1 MEKEMTTGTIIIDD
15 NKNVTFRPGPDNDV
29 WLTQYEIARLFKV
42 FVPAVTANIKAIYK
56 SGALKEY
63 DTMCILS
70 TDPKTGVIVYNM
82 EMIAALAFRID
93 SWHTKVFRSW
103 LTHRPKQH
111 MVVVR
116 VPSNEQAI
124 VN

>member
-1 MEKEMTTGTIIIDD
+1 M
-15 NKNVTFRPGPDNDV
+15 R
-29 WLTQYEIARLFKV
+29 
-42 FVPAVTANIKAIYK
+42 
-56 SGALKEY
+56 
-63 DTMCILS
+63 ILS
-70 TDPKTGVIVYNM
+70 TDPKTGVVVYNM

-93 SWHTKVFRSW
+93 SWHTKVFRRW

>member
-1 MEKEMTTGTIIIDD
+1 MEQEMMTGTITIDD

-29 WLTQYEIARLFKV
+29 WMTQYEIARLFRV
-42 FVPAVTANIKAIYK
+42 FVQAVTANIKAIYK
-56 SGALKEY
+56 SSALKEY
-63 DTMCILS
+63 DTMRILS
-70 TDPKTGVIVYNM
+70 TDPKTGVVVYNT

-93 SWHTKVFRSW
+93 SWHTQAFRHW

-116 VPSNEQAI
+116 VLSNEQAI

>member
-1 MEKEMTTGTIIIDD
+1 MMTGTITIDD

-29 WLTQYEIARLFKV
+29 WMTQYEIARLFRV
-42 FVPAVTANIKAIYK
+42 FVQAVTANIKAIYK

-63 DTMCILS
+63 DTMRILS
-70 TDPKTGVIVYNM
+70 TDPKTGVVVYNT

-93 SWHTKVFRSW
+93 SWHTQAFRHW
-103 LTHRPKQH
+103 LTQRPKQH

-116 VPSNEQAI
+116 VLSNEQAI